1 MLNPKSQRV
10 IARSDSDEAI
20 HASASGD
27 MDCFAWLAMTA
38 KYQRDTGKLHRQ
50 RNRIFHL
57 AQRKARLDRGDAVEP
72 GQLVLQECFIGRQ
85 VGGDDAQ
92 QIVAVAGHQIAFQH
106 LVPFRDRLGKTIE
119 VLLLLPRQLDRD
131 EDADMQAER
140 FLVDGCDI
148 ARDHAARFQQFHPAM
163 ARRYRQADL
172 VGQFL
177 HGHAAVGLQQAE
189 DFAVDGVER
198 LHWNKLGYEGEALE
212 FYTNNRR
219 YGAKIW
225 DF

>member
-38 KYQRDTGKLHRQ
+38 KYQRDTGKLPRQ
-50 RNRIFHL
+50 RNRIFLL

-72 GQLVLQECFIGRQ
+72 RQLVLQECFIGRQ
-85 VGGDDAQ
+85 VSGDDAQ
-92 QIVAVAGHQIAFQH
+92 QIVAVAGHQIALQH
-106 LVPFRDRLGKTIE
+106 LVPFRDRFRKTVEI
-119 VLLLLPRQLDRD
+119 LFLLPRQLDRD

-140 FLVDGCDI
+140 LLVDGRDV
-148 ARDHAARFQQFHPAM
+148 ARDHAALLQQLHPAM
-163 ARRYRQADL
+163 ARRHRQADL
-172 VGQFL
+172 VGQLL

-189 DFAVDGVER
+189 DLAVNGVEGV
-198 LHWNKLGYEGEALE
+198 HWDKLGLWGVGLVIYP
-212 FYTNNRR
+212 N
-219 YGAKIW
+219 IW
-225 DF
+225 GYVAGI